1 MNQYPPLVA
10 EARHFSRAGPNLGY
24 SATHEN
30 IRNTTVGTNWTLIFL
45 PKSANSVSVSHLIE
59 DLYAK
64 NPLTKK
70 NKGFIMKSVMPTL
83 KGKVDMSIA
92 NKVIGDILK

>member
-10 EARHFSRAGPNLGY
+10 EARHFSRADPNLGY

-30 IRNTTVGTNWTLIFL
+30 KRNTTVGTNCTLIFL
-45 PKSANSVSVSHLIE
+45 PKSVNSVSVSHLIE

-70 NKGFIMKSVMPTL
+70 NKGIRN
-83 KGKVDMSIA
+83 SIK
-92 NKVIGDILK
+92 NDIDEDCFTGCSKPI